1 MAAFAALVVTPS
13 IAGLFVGF
21 HNMALV
27 PIAVG
32 TVGLTFVVDRIA
44 SPIVDRWHRGAVGEE
59 HVGEII
65 DGLREQAGS
74 RSTTRRPVAGTLTTF
89 SSGRPGLFTVETKS
103 HGGRIDPGRIDEAML
118 SQAYAQSKAVE
129 DITRL
134 AVEPLLVF
142 SRAYLVGHA
151 VARSR
156 GVTILPARML
166 ARFLA
171 SRPHGHSRSPRRC
184 GTCPLGDRPRR
195 PYIGIATRFPRNV
208 GRNGHAELRSGD
220 AARDLE
226 QLLGHWNGQPPGECD
241 GSFAAMVDIAHG
253 SEE

>member
-1 MAAFAALVVTPS
+1 MAAFAALAVTPS

-65 DGLREQAGS
+65 DGLRERGWLAIHDA
-74 RSTTRRPVAGTLTTF
+74 ST
-89 SSGRPGLFTVETKS
+89 GRGNIDHILVGPAGLFTVETKS

-118 SQAYAQSKAVE
+118 KQAYAQSKAVE

-134 AVEPLLVF
+134 HVEPLLVF

-151 VARSR
+151 VARRR

-171 SRPHGHSRSPRRC
+171 SRPHGIP
-184 GTCPLGDRPRR
+184 
-195 PYIGIATRFPRNV
+195 
-208 GRNGHAELRSGD
+208 
-220 AARDLE
+220 AARVAAVHASLATALDDL
-226 QLLGHWNGQPPGECD
+226 
-241 GSFAAMVDIAHG
+241 I
-253 SEE
+253 